1 MVEKEIS
8 QYSLDREELAAIEK
22 QLTIEVGLH
31 YIAIIEFVPASE
43 SITAVELFTFEK
55 LEHNWYQIFQEV
67 RLQSI
72 LFDVNYASK
81 QIFING
87 FQQSIIPEKFYKAEE
102 PNNFLQILYGW
113 KSCDLNYDSIY
124 IQNQQVYIASQLPAD
139 LQQMFHVSFSEIPV
153 YNSLRKQ
160 IETALKLGSEL
171 QNYWHIQFYPGSF
184 SLVSIQQQQLH
195 LAESYSYT
203 CVEDIIFRLVSIL
216 NTYNIQT
223 LPLKVH
229 LSGIIHE
236 SDEMYNAIKKLVPDV
251 QWQPSFRSEQVLI
264 EKNYYPEHY
273 LQPFFNVVL

>member
-55 LEHNWYQIFQEV
+55 LENNWYQIFQEV

-72 LFDVNYASK
+72 LFDINYTSK

-87 FQQSIIPEKFYKAEE
+87 FQQTIIPEKLYNPDIAQ
-102 PNNFLQILYGW
+102 NFLQILYGW
-113 KSCDLNYDSIY
+113 KNNDLNYDSIY

-160 IETALKLGSEL
+160 IETALKLGSEF

-195 LAESYSYT
+195 LAESYCYS
-203 CVEDIIFRLVSIL
+203 CVEDIIFQLVSIL
-216 NTYNIQT
+216 NTNTIQT

-229 LSGIIHE
+229 ISGIIHE
-236 SDEMYNAIKKLVPDV
+236 SDEMYTAIKKLIPDV
-251 QWQPSFRSEQVLI
+251 QWQPGFKKEPPII